1 MRSNLAVSA
10 IGAKLWRFREGL
22 PELMRIGIWIME
34 FIRQKKEGGKRVRLP
49 DQHNDRILVSFLS

>member
-1 MRSNLAVSA
+1 MSA
-10 IGAKLWRFREGL
+10 IGAKFWRFREGL

-34 FIRQKKEGGKRVRLP
+34 FIRQKKEGGKKVRLP